1 MKILLD
7 YSINELK
14 EMFSSQKSFVAEQIF
29 SFAHNGKSVD
39 EMTSLSKEFREYL
52 KGDYVSVGAEV
63 LKELMGKEGTSKFLL
78 KLVDNQLIECVF
90 MENNYGN
97 TICVSTQVGCRM
109 GCKFCASGKDGLSR
123 NLSAGEILSQIVLVN
138 RLKGGNISKRAISN
152 VVLMGSGEPLDNYDN
167 VVKFFS
173 LLNEKKGINISE
185 RNVSLSTCGICDKI
199 YSLADSGHHPTL
211 TISLHAA
218 DDVSRKKIMPI
229 ANKYS
234 IDEII
239 KATKYYFEK
248 TGRRVIFEYSL
259 IEGVNDSLDEAK
271 KLSTLVK
278 GFPSH
283 VNLIRLNKVDGANLS
298 CSGGAKKF
306 LSALTSMGVS
316 ATIRRSLGS
325 DVEGACG
332 QLKRRYLGEG
342 QNC

>member
-7 YSINELK
+7 YSISELK
-14 EMFSSQKSFVAEQIF
+14 EIFSSQKPFVAEQIF
-29 SFAHNGKSVD
+29 SFAHNGKNID
-39 EMTSLSKEFREYL
+39 EMTSLSKVFRDYL
-52 KGDYVSVGAEV
+52 KSEYVSVGTEV
-63 LKELMGKEGTSKFLL
+63 LKEFKGKEGTSKFLI
-78 KLVDNQLIECVF
+78 KLTDNQLIECVF

-123 NLSAGEILSQIVLVN
+123 NLTAGEILSQIVLVN
-138 RLKGGNISKRAISN
+138 RLKGGTTSNRAIAN
-152 VVLMGSGEPLDNYDN
+152 VVLMGSGEPFDNYDN
-167 VVKFFS
+167 VVKFLS

-185 RNVSLSTCGICDKI
+185 RNVSISTCGLCDKI
-199 YSLADSGHHPTL
+199 YELADSGHHPTL

-218 DDVSRKKIMPI
+218 DDESRKKIMPV

-234 IDEII
+234 VSDII

-259 IEGVNDSLDEAK
+259 IDGVNDSLEEAK
-271 KLSTLVK
+271 KLSALIK

-283 VNLIRLNKVDGANLS
+283 VNLIRLNKVDGANLNS
-298 CSGGAKKF
+298 SRSAKNF

-332 QLKRRYLGEG
+332 QLKRRYLNEG
-342 QNC
+342 